1 MNKDQMPIYAD
12 IEKVANDNIIAFTHI
27 DTYPV
32 ILTLKKLTYLIFL
45 HRSTILDSS
54 GRIVSPILAIYL
66 NVKYSTTSHS
76 PEKNKTKKN
85 SY

>member
-12 IEKVANDNIIAFTHI
+12 IEKVANDNIIAITHI

-45 HRSTILDSS
+45 HRSAILDSP
-54 GRIVSPILAIYL
+54 GRSVSSILAICL
-66 NVKYSTTSHS
+66 NFKYSTTKHS
-76 PEKNKTKKN
+76 PKN